1 MSRQVLPPAGHPT
14 GTAPQQTAE
23 VLENRLTAAEDE
35 TSILLE
41 QLNGLGFSKTSAD
54 INSSNMKVPVSPY
67 KVRMA
72 SNDVLKDNYEALVSR
87 VCKMES
93 TVQTMKLNLLN
104 IQGENHLKGKSN
116 DEFEYRMNVLKQTYE
131 QTISKYK
138 REMEQMK
145 EDLLQENEEKN
156 KLKSNIKDLKS
167 ALEDSSTTRAEATVT
182 ADELSLT
189 KQKMQRRINELKEEC
204 DREKSL
210 RKSLEESH
218 NTLMERV
225 RDMETLVESERKEV
239 KSLSMDC
246 QSLRNDALNVRE
258 ELKLTQAQRDSI
270 ERDYNES
277 YEEMERM
284 KRNFETMDSDRQ
296 VLMKELDRLRKQYDD
311 LIKQLEQTQ
320 VIVDQQK
327 EMLLID
333 KVTLANQNNELKTTN
348 KDLKE
353 QNEHLTKLTTCVQSE
368 TEHIKS
374 LHKKELE
381 AERSRVG
388 EKERIEEE
396 ALQYKIKTKE
406 LTSER
411 ESLEKRLRHVE
422 QEYTSLNK
430 KFVAKDDEYCQ
441 AASGLEKELNSLR
454 HQLQVV
460 KKEKE
465 RAVKDKD
472 HLLDEVNQTVDS
484 MIEERSKLQGEAQQ
498 LKIELDSQKKL
509 RKSLE
514 HENATLMERVSGFEG
529 QQETQSKVEKTMM
542 EMMDQKNKLAYDNGS
557 LQTQVTHLTAEVD
570 KLKNAQNEATKLKH
584 INDGLQNRYDKTQ
597 KEMSDLKIKVQ
608 RLDSQLRQKHG
619 SYETKEKDY
628 NELQKQR
635 DEAVKERDTLILQIQ
650 DMEDKDHSKEYV
662 MEWLDMSKINGLQ
675 RNLEDAK
682 AVNKEIA
689 STLEAVM
696 SSHSHLQTVVE
707 ELQTELGKKDST
719 ITAIKNQK
727 SSAQQEWKFE
737 MKQFEERME
746 NLRGELKKERDKSLK
761 KNSRDIAEVRKQN
774 DNLST
779 RNMELVKAN
788 TELRHKMTEN
798 ESQTKDLK
806 DKIRDQKKR
815 LEYLHKSKKDLEENS
830 DKVRE
835 LKCEIEDL
843 ENLRDEYVK
852 RNTDQVELRQLAQNQ
867 AETNLLIQQREVEL
881 EKERTVSHENKR
893 KYEHTVKQK
902 DDIDRMRRETEN
914 RLKEAQDE
922 SSEISVHL
930 QDAHDWF
937 RNKFEKLQNEL
948 VTSKRKQEDLVQ
960 DTEDQKRKADEEK
973 LKAHAAVEKA
983 KAMIREVDKRR
994 NNMNSRES
1002 ISRLADYANVA
1013 DNETKHQLQKLQQQL
1028 QKEKDHNKYLE
1039 MKHGAYKEASVRQME
1054 CLLKEFNQ

>member
-1 MSRQVLPPAGHPT
+1 MCTRVT
-14 GTAPQQTAE
+14 
-23 VLENRLTAAEDE
+23 RCRRWK
-35 TSILLE
+35 
-41 QLNGLGFSKTSAD
+41 LNGRIWANRG
-54 INSSNMKVPVSPY
+54 ICPGPV
-67 KVRMA
+67 
-72 SNDVLKDNYEALVSR
+72 
-87 VCKMES
+87 
-93 TVQTMKLNLLN
+93 
-104 IQGENHLKGKSN
+104 
-116 DEFEYRMNVLKQTYE
+116 
-131 QTISKYK
+131 
-138 REMEQMK
+138 
-145 EDLLQENEEKN
+145 
-156 KLKSNIKDLKS
+156 
-167 ALEDSSTTRAEATVT
+167 
-182 ADELSLT
+182 
-189 KQKMQRRINELKEEC
+189 
-204 DREKSL
+204 
-210 RKSLEESH
+210 
-218 NTLMERV
+218 RV
-225 RDMETLVESERKEV
+225 RLFLVGIFHLTYDANWGYTPEFMMV

-333 KVTLANQNNELKTTN
+333 KVTLANQNNELK
-348 KDLKE
+348 
-353 QNEHLTKLTTCVQSE
+353 
-368 TEHIKS
+368 
-374 LHKKELE
+374 

-411 ESLEKRLRHVE
+411 ESLEKDCKHERHVE

-650 DMEDKDHSKEYV
+650 DMEDKDHSK
-662 MEWLDMSKINGLQ
+662 INGLQ

-852 RNTDQVELRQLAQNQ
+852 RNTDQGEMINTFMNQ
-867 AETNLLIQQREVEL
+867 IASLQVEL

-948 VTSKRKQEDLVQ
+948 VTSKYVQ
-960 DTEDQKRKADEEK
+960 IFFVVQ
-973 LKAHAAVEKA
+973 
-983 KAMIREVDKRR
+983 
-994 NNMNSRES
+994 
-1002 ISRLADYANVA
+1002 
-1013 DNETKHQLQKLQQQL
+1013 
-1028 QKEKDHNKYLE
+1028 
-1039 MKHGAYKEASVRQME
+1039 
-1054 CLLKEFNQ
+1054 

>member
-270 ERDYNES
+270 ESDYNES

-296 VLMKELDRLRKQYDD
+296 VLMKELDRLRRQYDD

-333 KVTLANQNNELKTTN
+333 KVTLANQNNELK
-348 KDLKE
+348 
-353 QNEHLTKLTTCVQSE
+353 
-368 TEHIKS
+368 
-374 LHKKELE
+374 

-529 QQETQSKVEKTMM
+529 QQETQSKIEKTMM

-650 DMEDKDHSKEYV
+650 DMEDKDH
-662 MEWLDMSKINGLQ
+662 SKINGLQ

-830 DKVRE
+830 EKVRE

-852 RNTDQVELRQLAQNQ
+852 RNTDQGEMINTFMNQIASLQVELRQLAQNQ

-1013 DNETKHQLQKLQQQL
+1013 DNETKHQLQKLQHQL

>member
-14 GTAPQQTAE
+14 GSAPQQTAE

-35 TSILLE
+35 TNILLE

-225 RDMETLVESERKEV
+225 RDMEALVESERKEV

-258 ELKLTQAQRDSI
+258 ELKQTQAQRDSM
-270 ERDYNES
+270 ERDYNEAFMKKWYDDLIKQLEQTQVIVDQQKEMLLIDKVTLANQNNELKAWLQCS
-277 YEEMERM
+277 VWRRPMVSVPNCPSAPIRWKAEATVTADELSLTKQKMQRRINELKEECDREKSLRKSLEESHNTLMERVRDMEALVESERKEVKSLSMDCQSLRNDALNVREELKQTQAQRDSMERDYNEAYEEMERM

-327 EMLLID
+327 
-333 KVTLANQNNELKTTN
+333 TTN

-381 AERSRVG
+381 AERSRVA

-406 LTSER
+406 LTAER

-422 QEYTSLNK
+422 QEYTGLNK

-542 EMMDQKNKLAYDNGS
+542 EMMEQKNKLAYENGS

-570 KLKNAQNEATKLKH
+570 KLKNAQNDATKLKH
-584 INDGLQNRYDKTQ
+584 INEGLQNRYDKTQ
-597 KEMSDLKIKVQ
+597 KEMSDLKIKTQ

-650 DMEDKDHSKEYV
+650 DMEDKDQSKEYV
-662 MEWLDMSKINGLQ
+662 MEWLDMSK
-675 RNLEDAK
+675 
-682 AVNKEIA
+682 
-689 STLEAVM
+689 
-696 SSHSHLQTVVE
+696 
-707 ELQTELGKKDST
+707 
-719 ITAIKNQK
+719 
-727 SSAQQEWKFE
+727 
-737 MKQFEERME
+737 
-746 NLRGELKKERDKSLK
+746 ELKS
-761 KNSRDIAEVRKQN
+761 
-774 DNLST
+774 
-779 RNMELVKAN
+779 
-788 TELRHKMTEN
+788 
-798 ESQTKDLK
+798 
-806 DKIRDQKKR
+806 
-815 LEYLHKSKKDLEENS
+815 
-830 DKVRE
+830 
-835 LKCEIEDL
+835 EIEDL

-852 RNTDQVELRQLAQNQ
+852 RNTDQGEMINTFMNQIASLQVELKQLAQNQ

-960 DTEDQKRKADEEK
+960 DTEEQKRKADEEK
-973 LKAHAAVEKA
+973 LKAHAAVEK
-983 KAMIREVDKRR
+983 
-994 NNMNSRES
+994 S
-1002 ISRLADYANVA
+1002 
-1013 DNETKHQLQKLQQQL
+1013 
-1028 QKEKDHNKYLE
+1028 
-1039 MKHGAYKEASVRQME
+1039 
-1054 CLLKEFNQ
+1054 

>member
-1 MSRQVLPPAGHPT
+1 MEITSMSRQVMPPSGHPM
-14 GTAPQQTAE
+14 GSVPQQTAE
-23 VLENRLTAAEDE
+23 VLENRLSVAEDE
-35 TSILLE
+35 TKNLLE
-41 QLNGLGFSKTSAD
+41 QLNGLGFSKNSVDT
-54 INSSNMKVPVSPY
+54 NSSKMTVPVSPY

-72 SNDVLKDNYEALVSR
+72 NNDVLKDNYEVLVSR

-93 TVQTMKLNLLN
+93 TVQSLKLSLLN
-104 IQGENHLKGKSN
+104 IQGEKDLKGKSN
-116 DEFEYRMNVLKQTYE
+116 DEFKYKINVLKQTYE
-131 QTISKYK
+131 QQISKYK

-156 KLKSNIKDLKS
+156 KLKDSIKDLKS
-167 ALEDSSTTRAEATVT
+167 ALEDASTTRAEATVT
-182 ADELSLT
+182 ADELSMNR
-189 KQKMQRRINELKEEC
+189 QKMQRRINELKEEC

-225 RDMETLVESERKEV
+225 RDMEKLVESERKEV
-239 KSLSMDC
+239 KSLAKDC
-246 QSLRNDALNVRE
+246 QGLRNDALNVRE

-270 ERDYNES
+270 ERDYNETCDDS
-277 YEEMERM
+277 ERM
-284 KRNFETMDSDRQ
+284 RRNFESLDSDRQ

-327 EMLLID
+327 S
-333 KVTLANQNNELKTTN
+333 NNKE
-348 KDLKE
+348 LKE

-374 LHKKELE
+374 LHQKELQ
-381 AERSRVG
+381 AERSRVA
-388 EKERIEEE
+388 EKEKVEEE

-406 LTSER
+406 LTAEK
-411 ESLEKRLRHVE
+411 ESLEKRLWHVE

-454 HQLQVV
+454 YQLQVV
-460 KKEKE
+460 KKEKD

-472 HLLDEVNQTVDS
+472 HLLDEVNTTVDS
-484 MIEERSKLQGEAQQ
+484 MIEERTKLQSETQQ

-514 HENATLMERVSGFEG
+514 QENATLMDRVSGFES
-529 QQETQSKVEKTMM
+529 QQETQGKVERTMM
-542 EMMDQKNKLAYDNGS
+542 EMMEQKNKLAYENGS

-570 KLKNAQNEATKLKH
+570 KLKNAQTDATKLKH
-584 INDGLQNRYDKTQ
+584 INDGLQNRYDKAQ
-597 KEMSDLKIKVQ
+597 KEMSDLKIKIQ
-608 RLDSQLRQKHG
+608 RLDSQLRQTHG
-619 SYETKEKDY
+619 SYEMKEKDSK
-628 NELQKQR
+628 ELQRQR
-635 DEAVKERDTLILQIQ
+635 DEAVKERDTLITQIQ
-650 DMEDKDHSKEYV
+650 EMEEKDQ
-662 MEWLDMSKINGLQ
+662 SKISGLQ

-696 SSHSHLQTVVE
+696 TSHSHLQTVVE

-719 ITAIKNQK
+719 IKALKNQK
-727 SSAQQEWKFE
+727 STTQQEWKFE

-746 NLRGELKKERDKSLK
+746 NLREELKKERDKSLK
-761 KNSRDIAEVRKQN
+761 KNSRDISEIRKQN

-788 TELRHKMTEN
+788 TELRHKATDYEN
-798 ESQTKDLK
+798 QVKEHK
-806 DKIRDQKKR
+806 DKIRDQKKK

-830 DKVRE
+830 EKVRE
-835 LKCEIEDL
+835 LKSEIEDL
-843 ENLRDEYVK
+843 ETLRDEYVK
-852 RNTDQVELRQLAQNQ
+852 RNTEQGQMINTFMNQIASLQVELKQLAQNQ
-867 AETNLLIQQREVEL
+867 TETNILIHQRESEL
-881 EKERTVSHENKR
+881 EKEKAMSDENKR
-893 KYEHTVKQK
+893 KYEHTKKQK
-902 DDIDRMRRETEN
+902 EEIDRLRRQTES
-914 RLKEAQDE
+914 RLKEAHDE

-930 QDAHDWF
+930 QDAHNWF
-937 RNKFEKLQNEL
+937 RNKFEKLQSEL
-948 VTSKRKQEDLVQ
+948 VTSKRKQEDLAL
-960 DTEDQKRKADEEK
+960 DTEEQRRIAEEEK

-983 KAMIREVDKRR
+983 KQMIREVDKRR
-994 NNMNSRES
+994 RNVNSRQS
-1002 ISRLADYANVA
+1002 ISQLADYANVA
-1013 DNETKHQLQKLQQQL
+1013 DNETKFQLQKLQQQL
-1028 QKEKDHNKYLE
+1028 QREKDHNKYLE

-1054 CLLKEFNQ
+1054 CLMKEFNQ

>member
-23 VLENRLTAAEDE
+23 VLENRLAAAEDE

-333 KVTLANQNNELKTTN
+333 KVTLANQNNELK
-348 KDLKE
+348 
-353 QNEHLTKLTTCVQSE
+353 
-368 TEHIKS
+368 
-374 LHKKELE
+374 

-584 INDGLQNRYDKTQ
+584 INDGLQNRYDK
-597 KEMSDLKIKVQ
+597 
-608 RLDSQLRQKHG
+608 
-619 SYETKEKDY
+619 
-628 NELQKQR
+628 
-635 DEAVKERDTLILQIQ
+635 
-650 DMEDKDHSKEYV
+650 
-662 MEWLDMSKINGLQ
+662 
-675 RNLEDAK
+675 
-682 AVNKEIA
+682 
-689 STLEAVM
+689 
-696 SSHSHLQTVVE
+696 
-707 ELQTELGKKDST
+707 
-719 ITAIKNQK
+719 
-727 SSAQQEWKFE
+727 
-737 MKQFEERME
+737 
-746 NLRGELKKERDKSLK
+746 
-761 KNSRDIAEVRKQN
+761 
-774 DNLST
+774 
-779 RNMELVKAN
+779 
-788 TELRHKMTEN
+788 
-798 ESQTKDLK
+798 
-806 DKIRDQKKR
+806 
-815 LEYLHKSKKDLEENS
+815 
-830 DKVRE
+830 
-835 LKCEIEDL
+835 
-843 ENLRDEYVK
+843 
-852 RNTDQVELRQLAQNQ
+852 
-867 AETNLLIQQREVEL
+867 
-881 EKERTVSHENKR
+881 
-893 KYEHTVKQK
+893 
-902 DDIDRMRRETEN
+902 
-914 RLKEAQDE
+914 
-922 SSEISVHL
+922 
-930 QDAHDWF
+930 
-937 RNKFEKLQNEL
+937 
-948 VTSKRKQEDLVQ
+948 
-960 DTEDQKRKADEEK
+960 
-973 LKAHAAVEKA
+973 
-983 KAMIREVDKRR
+983 
-994 NNMNSRES
+994 
-1002 ISRLADYANVA
+1002 
-1013 DNETKHQLQKLQQQL
+1013 
-1028 QKEKDHNKYLE
+1028 
-1039 MKHGAYKEASVRQME
+1039 
-1054 CLLKEFNQ
+1054 

>member
-333 KVTLANQNNELKTTN
+333 KVTLANQNNELK
-348 KDLKE
+348 
-353 QNEHLTKLTTCVQSE
+353 
-368 TEHIKS
+368 
-374 LHKKELE
+374 

-852 RNTDQVELRQLAQNQ
+852 RNTDQGEMINTFMNQIASLQVELRQLAQNQ

-983 KAMIREVDKRR
+983 KAMIR
-994 NNMNSRES
+994 NSRES

>member
-14 GTAPQQTAE
+14 GSAPQQTAE

-35 TSILLE
+35 TNILLE

-225 RDMETLVESERKEV
+225 RDMEALVESERKEV

-258 ELKLTQAQRDSI
+258 ELKQTQAQRDSM
-270 ERDYNES
+270 ERDYNEAFMKKWYDDLIKQLEQTQVIVDQQKTTNKDLKEQNEHLTLNGIVFRAWLQCS
-277 YEEMERM
+277 VWRRPMVSVPNCPSAPIRWKAEATVTADELSLTKQKMQRRINELKEECDREKSLRKSLEESHNTLMERVRDMEALVESERKEVKSLSMDCQSLRNDALNVREELKQTQAQRDSMERDYNEAYEEMERM

-327 EMLLID
+327 
-333 KVTLANQNNELKTTN
+333 TTN

-381 AERSRVG
+381 AERSRVA

-406 LTSER
+406 LTAER

-422 QEYTSLNK
+422 QEYTGLNK

-542 EMMDQKNKLAYDNGS
+542 EMMEQKNKLAYENGS

-570 KLKNAQNEATKLKH
+570 KLKNAQNDATKLKH
-584 INDGLQNRYDKTQ
+584 INEGLQNRYDKTQ
-597 KEMSDLKIKVQ
+597 KEMSDLKIKTQ

-650 DMEDKDHSKEYV
+650 DMEDKDQSKEYV
-662 MEWLDMSKINGLQ
+662 MEWLDMSK
-675 RNLEDAK
+675 
-682 AVNKEIA
+682 
-689 STLEAVM
+689 
-696 SSHSHLQTVVE
+696 
-707 ELQTELGKKDST
+707 
-719 ITAIKNQK
+719 
-727 SSAQQEWKFE
+727 
-737 MKQFEERME
+737 
-746 NLRGELKKERDKSLK
+746 ELKS
-761 KNSRDIAEVRKQN
+761 
-774 DNLST
+774 
-779 RNMELVKAN
+779 
-788 TELRHKMTEN
+788 
-798 ESQTKDLK
+798 
-806 DKIRDQKKR
+806 
-815 LEYLHKSKKDLEENS
+815 
-830 DKVRE
+830 
-835 LKCEIEDL
+835 EIEDL

-852 RNTDQVELRQLAQNQ
+852 RNTDQGEMINTFMNQIASLQVELKQLAQNQ

-960 DTEDQKRKADEEK
+960 DTEEQKRKADEEK
-973 LKAHAAVEKA
+973 LKAHAAVEK
-983 KAMIREVDKRR
+983 
-994 NNMNSRES
+994 S
-1002 ISRLADYANVA
+1002 
-1013 DNETKHQLQKLQQQL
+1013 
-1028 QKEKDHNKYLE
+1028 
-1039 MKHGAYKEASVRQME
+1039 
-1054 CLLKEFNQ
+1054 

>member
-1 MSRQVLPPAGHPT
+1 
-14 GTAPQQTAE
+14 
-23 VLENRLTAAEDE
+23 
-35 TSILLE
+35 
-41 QLNGLGFSKTSAD
+41 
-54 INSSNMKVPVSPY
+54 
-67 KVRMA
+67 
-72 SNDVLKDNYEALVSR
+72 
-87 VCKMES
+87 
-93 TVQTMKLNLLN
+93 
-104 IQGENHLKGKSN
+104 
-116 DEFEYRMNVLKQTYE
+116 
-131 QTISKYK
+131 
-138 REMEQMK
+138 
-145 EDLLQENEEKN
+145 
-156 KLKSNIKDLKS
+156 
-167 ALEDSSTTRAEATVT
+167 
-182 ADELSLT
+182 
-189 KQKMQRRINELKEEC
+189 
-204 DREKSL
+204 
-210 RKSLEESH
+210 
-218 NTLMERV
+218 
-225 RDMETLVESERKEV
+225 
-239 KSLSMDC
+239 
-246 QSLRNDALNVRE
+246 
-258 ELKLTQAQRDSI
+258 
-270 ERDYNES
+270 
-277 YEEMERM
+277 
-284 KRNFETMDSDRQ
+284 
-296 VLMKELDRLRKQYDD
+296 
-311 LIKQLEQTQ
+311 
-320 VIVDQQK
+320 
-327 EMLLID
+327 
-333 KVTLANQNNELKTTN
+333 
-348 KDLKE
+348 
-353 QNEHLTKLTTCVQSE
+353 
-368 TEHIKS
+368 
-374 LHKKELE
+374 
-381 AERSRVG
+381 
-388 EKERIEEE
+388 
-396 ALQYKIKTKE
+396 
-406 LTSER
+406 
-411 ESLEKRLRHVE
+411 
-422 QEYTSLNK
+422 
-430 KFVAKDDEYCQ
+430 
-441 AASGLEKELNSLR
+441 
-454 HQLQVV
+454 
-460 KKEKE
+460 
-465 RAVKDKD
+465 
-472 HLLDEVNQTVDS
+472 
-484 MIEERSKLQGEAQQ
+484 
-498 LKIELDSQKKL
+498 
-509 RKSLE
+509 
-514 HENATLMERVSGFEG
+514 
-529 QQETQSKVEKTMM
+529 
-542 EMMDQKNKLAYDNGS
+542 
-557 LQTQVTHLTAEVD
+557 
-570 KLKNAQNEATKLKH
+570 
-584 INDGLQNRYDKTQ
+584 
-597 KEMSDLKIKVQ
+597 
-608 RLDSQLRQKHG
+608 
-619 SYETKEKDY
+619 
-628 NELQKQR
+628 
-635 DEAVKERDTLILQIQ
+635 
-650 DMEDKDHSKEYV
+650 

-830 DKVRE
+830 DKVRGE
-835 LKCEIEDL
+835 MI
-843 ENLRDEYVK
+843 
-852 RNTDQVELRQLAQNQ
+852 NTFMNQIASLQVELRQLAQNQ

-983 KAMIREVDKRR
+983 KAMIR
-994 NNMNSRES
+994 NSRES

>member
-138 REMEQMK
+138 REIEQMK

-327 EMLLID
+327 
-333 KVTLANQNNELKTTN
+333 TTN

-353 QNEHLTKLTTCVQSE
+353 QNEHLTMLTTCVQSE

-411 ESLEKRLRHVE
+411 ESLEKRLTR
-422 QEYTSLNK
+422 
-430 KFVAKDDEYCQ
+430 
-441 AASGLEKELNSLR
+441 KELNSLR

-484 MIEERSKLQGEAQQ
+484 YDRRTVETSGGSTTTKNRTRLTE
-498 LKIELDSQKKL
+498 KL
-509 RKSLE
+509 RKSLNMKMP
-514 HENATLMERVSGFEG
+514 HSWKGYQGLKVNRKPRV
-529 QQETQSKVEKTMM
+529 K
-542 EMMDQKNKLAYDNGS
+542 
-557 LQTQVTHLTAEVD
+557 
-570 KLKNAQNEATKLKH
+570 
-584 INDGLQNRYDKTQ
+584 
-597 KEMSDLKIKVQ
+597 
-608 RLDSQLRQKHG
+608 
-619 SYETKEKDY
+619 
-628 NELQKQR
+628 
-635 DEAVKERDTLILQIQ
+635 
-650 DMEDKDHSKEYV
+650 
-662 MEWLDMSKINGLQ
+662 
-675 RNLEDAK
+675 
-682 AVNKEIA
+682 
-689 STLEAVM
+689 
-696 SSHSHLQTVVE
+696 
-707 ELQTELGKKDST
+707 
-719 ITAIKNQK
+719 
-727 SSAQQEWKFE
+727 
-737 MKQFEERME
+737 
-746 NLRGELKKERDKSLK
+746 
-761 KNSRDIAEVRKQN
+761 
-774 DNLST
+774 
-779 RNMELVKAN
+779 
-788 TELRHKMTEN
+788 
-798 ESQTKDLK
+798 
-806 DKIRDQKKR
+806 
-815 LEYLHKSKKDLEENS
+815 
-830 DKVRE
+830 
-835 LKCEIEDL
+835 
-843 ENLRDEYVK
+843 
-852 RNTDQVELRQLAQNQ
+852 
-867 AETNLLIQQREVEL
+867 
-881 EKERTVSHENKR
+881 
-893 KYEHTVKQK
+893 
-902 DDIDRMRRETEN
+902 
-914 RLKEAQDE
+914 
-922 SSEISVHL
+922 
-930 QDAHDWF
+930 
-937 RNKFEKLQNEL
+937 
-948 VTSKRKQEDLVQ
+948 
-960 DTEDQKRKADEEK
+960 
-973 LKAHAAVEKA
+973 
-983 KAMIREVDKRR
+983 
-994 NNMNSRES
+994 
-1002 ISRLADYANVA
+1002 
-1013 DNETKHQLQKLQQQL
+1013 
-1028 QKEKDHNKYLE
+1028 
-1039 MKHGAYKEASVRQME
+1039 
-1054 CLLKEFNQ
+1054 

>member
-1 MSRQVLPPAGHPT
+1 MSRQVIPPSGHSAG
-14 GTAPQQTAE
+14 AASQQTVQ
-23 VLENRLTAAEDE
+23 VLENRLAAAEDE
-35 TSILLE
+35 TQNLLE
-41 QLNGLGFSKTSAD
+41 QLNGLGFSRGPSD
-54 INSSNMKVPVSPY
+54 SNSSNMKVPVSPY

-72 SNDVLKDNYEALVSR
+72 NNDILKDNYEALVSR

-93 TVQTMKLNLLN
+93 TIQTLKLNLLN
-104 IQGENHLKGKSN
+104 IQGEKDLKQKSN
-116 DEFEYRMNVLKQTYE
+116 DEFEYKMNVLKETYE
-131 QTISKYK
+131 QQISKYK
-138 REMEQMK
+138 REMQQMK
-145 EDLLQENEEKN
+145 DDLLQENEEKN
-156 KLKSNIKDLKS
+156 KLKDSIKDLKS
-167 ALEDSSTTRAEATVT
+167 ALEDASTTRAEATVT
-182 ADELSLT
+182 ADELSNT
-189 KQKMQRRINELKEEC
+189 RQKMQRRINELKEEC

-246 QSLRNDALNVRE
+246 NSLRNDALNVRE
-258 ELKLTQAQRDSI
+258 ELKITQAQRDAI
-270 ERDYNES
+270 QRDYNEAF
-277 YEEMERM
+277 EDTERM

-296 VLMKELDRLRKQYDD
+296 LLMKELDRLRKQYDD

-327 EMLLID
+327 
-333 KVTLANQNNELKTTN
+333 TSN
-348 KDLKE
+348 KELKE

-374 LHKKELE
+374 LHQQELQ
-381 AERSRVG
+381 AERQRVADK
-388 EKERIEEE
+388 EKVEEE
-396 ALQYKIKTKE
+396 ALKYKIKTKE
-406 LTSER
+406 LTAEKD
-411 ESLEKRLRHVE
+411 SLEKRLRHVE

-454 HQLQVV
+454 HQLSVV
-460 KKEKE
+460 KKEKD

-484 MIEERSKLQGEAQQ
+484 MIEERTKLQSEAQQ

-514 HENATLMERVSGFEG
+514 QENATLLERVAGFES
-529 QQETQSKVEKTMM
+529 QQETQGKVEKTMM
-542 EMMDQKNKLAYDNGS
+542 EMMEQKNKLAYENGS
-557 LQTQVTHLTAEVD
+557 LQTQVTHLTAEVE
-570 KLKNAQNEATKLKH
+570 KLKNAQNDATKLKH
-584 INDGLQNRYDKTQ
+584 INDGLQNRYDKAQ
-597 KEMSDLKIKVQ
+597 KEISDLKIKIQ
-608 RLDSQLRQKHG
+608 RLDSQLRQTHG

-628 NELQKQR
+628 NELMRQR
-635 DEAVKERDTLILQIQ
+635 DEAVTERDKLIQQIQ
-650 DMEDKDHSKEYV
+650 EMEEKDQ
-662 MEWLDMSKINGLQ
+662 SKISGLQ

-696 SSHSHLQTVVE
+696 SSHTHLQTVVE

-719 ITAIKNQK
+719 IKALKNQK
-727 SSAQQEWKFE
+727 STSQQEWQFE

-746 NLRGELKKERDKSLK
+746 NLREELKKEREKSVK
-761 KNSRDIAEVRKQN
+761 KNTRDIAEVKKQN

-788 TELRHKMTEN
+788 TELRQKTTEY
-798 ESQTKDLK
+798 ESLVKDLK
-806 DKIRDQKKR
+806 EKIRDQKKR

-835 LKCEIEDL
+835 LKSEIEDL
-843 ENLRDEYVK
+843 EHLRDEYIK
-852 RNTDQVELRQLAQNQ
+852 RNTEQGEMINTFMNQIASLQVELKQLAQNQ
-867 AETNLLIQQREVEL
+867 AETNLLIQQRESEL
-881 EKERTVSHENKR
+881 EKERTLSDENKR
-893 KYEHTVKQK
+893 KYEHTRKQK
-902 DDIDRMRRETEN
+902 EEIDRLRRQTEN

-922 SSEISVHL
+922 STEISVHL

-937 RNKFEKLQNEL
+937 RSKFEKLQSEL
-948 VTSKRKQEDLVQ
+948 ISSKKRQEDLALS
-960 DTEDQKRKADEEK
+960 TEEERRKAEEEK

-983 KAMIREVDKRR
+983 KEMIREVDKRMK
-994 NNMNSRES
+994 NVNSRES

-1013 DNETKHQLQKLQQQL
+1013 DNETKFQLQKLQQQL
-1028 QKEKDHNKYLE
+1028 QREKDHNKYLE
-1039 MKHGAYKEASVRQME
+1039 MKHSAYKEASVRQME

>member
-14 GTAPQQTAE
+14 GSAPQQTAE

-35 TSILLE
+35 TNILLE

-225 RDMETLVESERKEV
+225 RDMEALVESERKEV

-270 ERDYNES
+270 ERDYNEA

-333 KVTLANQNNELKTTN
+333 KVTLANQNNELK
-348 KDLKE
+348 
-353 QNEHLTKLTTCVQSE
+353 
-368 TEHIKS
+368 
-374 LHKKELE
+374 
-381 AERSRVG
+381 AERSRVA

-406 LTSER
+406 LTAER

-422 QEYTSLNK
+422 QEYTGLNK

-542 EMMDQKNKLAYDNGS
+542 EMMEQKNKLAYENGS

-570 KLKNAQNEATKLKH
+570 KLKNAQNDATKLKH
-584 INDGLQNRYDKTQ
+584 INEGLQNRYDKTQ
-597 KEMSDLKIKVQ
+597 KEMSDLKIKTQ

-650 DMEDKDHSKEYV
+650 DMEDKDQSKEYV

-788 TELRHKMTEN
+788 TELRHKMTEY

-815 LEYLHKSKKDLEENS
+815 VEYLHKSKKDLEENS
-830 DKVRE
+830 EKVRE
-835 LKCEIEDL
+835 LKSEIEDL

-852 RNTDQVELRQLAQNQ
+852 RNTDQGEMINTFMNQIASLQVELKQLAQNQ

-960 DTEDQKRKADEEK
+960 DTEEQKRKADEEK

-994 NNMNSRES
+994 KNMNSRES

-1028 QKEKDHNKYLE
+1028 QREKDHNKYLE